1 MSHFTTIKT
10 QIRDITALKA
20 ACTELGLDVIENAE
34 ARGFSTNTIRGDYVI
49 RLKGPYDVA
58 LNRQPD
64 GSYALNADLWQG
76 RVESELGQDF
86 GRLKQLYGVHK
97 SMLEARRRGLSVRRR
112 NLANGTVR
120 LALCR
125 V

>member
-10 QIRDITALKA
+10 MIRDITALKA
-20 ACTELGLDVIENAE
+20 ACAELGLELLENTE
-34 ARGFSTNTIRGDYVI
+34 ARGFSSNRIRGDFVI
-49 RLKGPYDVA
+49 KLKGPYDVA
-58 LNRQPD
+58 LNRQSD

-76 RVESELGQDF
+76 RVESELGPDF
-86 GRLKQLYGVHK
+86 GRLRQLYGVHK
-97 SMLEARRRGLSVRRR
+97 SMAEARRRGLSVTRR
-112 NLANGTVR
+112 NQPNGTVR